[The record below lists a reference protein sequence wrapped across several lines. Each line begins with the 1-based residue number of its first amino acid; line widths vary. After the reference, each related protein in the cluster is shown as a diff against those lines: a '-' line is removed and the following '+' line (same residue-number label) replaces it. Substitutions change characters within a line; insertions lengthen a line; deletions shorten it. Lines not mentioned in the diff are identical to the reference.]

1 MAAMAYVLINT
12 ESSKR
17 DETLEKLEKTTSVR
31 EVHTIFGVY
40 DVIIRVEYETGEKLN
55 ETVNEIR
62 RLDTVRS
69 TLTLICR

>member
-1 MAAMAYVLINT
+1 MAAIAYVLINT

-17 DETLEKLEKTTSVR
+17 DETLETLEKTTSVR

>member
-1 MAAMAYVLINT
+1 MTAIAYVLLNT

-17 DETLEKLEKTTSVR
+17 DETLEKLGKTPSVR

-40 DVIIRVEYETGEKLN
+40 DVIIRVECETGEKLK
-55 ETVNEIR
+55 ETINEIR
-62 RLDTVRS
+62 QLDTVRS